1 VQLEKGI
8 KKSLQRLEVQ
18 KQKKKM
24 ASEEV
29 VGQPNNSSNGAPSTR
44 EEGQMSSLS
53 DLSFESLRSAWNTC
67 ISVLAEKEDTTQYG
81 EDWHVARQH
90 ALQNSFFG
98 FSALTVVSVVRRLV
112 FKI

>member
-1 VQLEKGI
+1 MQLEKGI

-18 KQKKKM
+18 KQKMKM
-24 ASEEV
+24 ASEE

-53 DLSFESLRSAWNTC
+53 DLSFESIRSVWNTC
-67 ISVLAEKEDTTQYG
+67 SSVLEEKENTTQYG

-90 ALQNSFFG
+90 ALQNSLFG